1 MAPASHPEDPRPEDP
16 RSEGPGREE
25 PRSEDP
31 RPGGPS
37 ARSTPAQP
45 FPGGIPADD
54 LDAYVGL
61 PQREAEQRAYERGWR
76 PVRSLPRDAVVT
88 MEYVAGRLN
97 FTLDGGRVA
106 RCWTG

>member
-1 MAPASHPEDPRPEDP
+1 MAPASHPEDPR
-16 RSEGPGREE
+16 
-25 PRSEDP
+25 SEDP
-31 RPGGPS
+31 RPEDGRPGESSEPS
-37 ARSTPAQP
+37 RPGTPAQP
-45 FPGGIPADD
+45 FPGGIPDDD

-61 PQREAEQRAYERGWR
+61 PQQEAEQRAYARGWR

-97 FTLDGGRVA
+97 FTLDGGRVL